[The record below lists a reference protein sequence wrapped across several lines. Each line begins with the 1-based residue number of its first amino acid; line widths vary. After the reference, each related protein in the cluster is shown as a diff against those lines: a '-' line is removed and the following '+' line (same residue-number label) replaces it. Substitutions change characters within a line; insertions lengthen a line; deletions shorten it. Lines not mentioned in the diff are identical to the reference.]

1 MIKVDYSY
9 RNKLGIVKTYSLFF
23 YTCTKAVRFIY
34 SILGKKNHVYLGYA
48 CDDQEEL
55 EEMEYLLK

>member
-1 MIKVDYSY
+1 MIKVDYVYKKKNGEVKSY
-9 RNKLGIVKTYSLFF
+9 SMFF

-34 SILGKKNHVYLGYA
+34 SILGKKNYVYHGFG
-48 CDDQEEL
+48 CDNQEEL